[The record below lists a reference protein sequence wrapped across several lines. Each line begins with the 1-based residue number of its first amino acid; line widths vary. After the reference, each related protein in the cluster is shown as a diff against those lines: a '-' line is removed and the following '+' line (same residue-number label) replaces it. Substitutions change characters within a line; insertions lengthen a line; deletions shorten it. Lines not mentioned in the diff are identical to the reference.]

1 MVSDSIL
8 VLLNG
13 LAAIAALI
21 MMYAL
26 VVGVW
31 RFLVWTMAVIEGQS
45 QTPSLRRMAIDG
57 WMIHVLT
64 MAWGV
69 LGFGVLLGWYP
80 SPLTGNYPAPEK
92 LKLEAGWP
100 AFWQPEFWQRHDDD
114 GLREAISA
122 AEQYREGHPVS
133 GGQLLAWM
141 ALIGLWV
148 AGAIALRAARNRY
161 RIARSV
167 PKSPSEWSA
176 LMAAAGSKP

>member
-8 VLLNG
+8 VVLNG
-13 LAAIAALI
+13 LGAIAALI

-31 RFLVWTMAVIEGQS
+31 RFLVWTMAVIES
-45 QTPSLRRMAIDG
+45 QARTPSLRRMAIDG

-80 SPLTGNYPAPEK
+80 SPLASSYPAPEK
-92 LKLEAGWP
+92 LKLEARWP
-100 AFWQPEFWQRHDDD
+100 AFWQPEFWQGDDH

-122 AEQYREGHPVS
+122 AEQYRESHPVS
-133 GGQLLAWM
+133 GGQLLAWL

-148 AGAIALRAARNRY
+148 AGTIALRAARNRY

-167 PKSPSEWSA
+167 PTTPSEWSA
-176 LMAAAGSKP
+176 LVAAGSKS